1 MTKKSVEG
9 QIILEL
15 PFAGKAR
22 LYLRYGVFL
31 LFMELNSLDILAPL
45 GNGAIEMYYYFY
57 YYYYNGGRDCREAFC
72 RLRESCELHLIRA

>member
-9 QIILEL
+9 QNILEL

-22 LYLRYGVFL
+22 LYLRYGVFP
-31 LFMELNSLDILAPL
+31 LFIELNLLDIPAPL
-45 GNGAIEMYYYFY
+45 GNGAIEMYYYY

-72 RLRESCELHLIRA
+72 RLRESCELHLNRA